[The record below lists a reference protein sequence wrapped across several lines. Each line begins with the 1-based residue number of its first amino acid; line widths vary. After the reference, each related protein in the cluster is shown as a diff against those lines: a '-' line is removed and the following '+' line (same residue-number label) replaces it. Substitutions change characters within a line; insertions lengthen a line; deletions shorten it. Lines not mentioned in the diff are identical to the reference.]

1 MGAGAPECS
10 SAPAGGGEREATPER
25 NGGPEESGTRWGC
38 LSLHRSSR
46 LAVAFCAKSSEAEAV
61 PEVVRQTRE
70 RTAGQRGILWISD
83 GHHAYVKAVRKTYRH
98 RVRTRAPGRPRFA
111 PTPGVGLTQ
120 IVKTRKQNRLEKVE
134 VRHRFG
140 PKPTSPYTVLVE
152 RKNGVLRDRLAC
164 LTRKTHAFAKRDA
177 TWLALVGL
185 SLFEHNW
192 LIEHKKLR
200 ERATDLPGGRIYRRR
215 SPAMAAGMASV

>member
-1 MGAGAPECS
+1 M
-10 SAPAGGGEREATPER
+10 
-25 NGGPEESGTRWGC
+25 
-38 LSLHRSSR
+38 SLHRSSR
-46 LAVAFCAKSSEAEAV
+46 FVVAFCAKSSEAEAV
-61 PEVVRQTRE
+61 PVVVRQTRE
-70 RTAGQRGILWISD
+70 RTAGQRGVIWISD
-83 GHHAYVKAVRKTYRH
+83 GHHAYQKAVRKIYRH
-98 RVRTRAPGRPRFA
+98 KVRTRAPGRPRYA

-120 IVKTRKQNRLEKVE
+120 VVKTRKESRLEKVE
-134 VRHRFG
+134 VRHLFG

-192 LIEHKKLR
+192 LIEHVALR
-200 ERATDLPGGRIYRRR
+200 ESATDLPDGRRYRRH
-215 SPAMAAGMASV
+215 SPAMAAGLTDHIWDWTEFLTLRR